1 VARTTLGQWAVLASV
16 VDEDGFGPAAQALH
30 KSQSAVSYAIAR
42 LQEALGIDLLTID
55 GRKAVLSAH
64 GKTLLKRARPL
75 LRDLESLEAVAQS
88 LKQGWEPELKL
99 VVDVAFPRQRLLSIV
114 AELQQLCP
122 NTEIQV
128 SDAVLSGAE
137 EAITE
142 HRADVVV
149 TSRLP
154 PDHLGELLLTV
165 TFVAVAYPKH
175 PLFELDRPLTPNDLS
190 KHIQVVVRDS
200 GLKHPRDE
208 GWLGAERRCTVSSM
222 EASLAMIK
230 AGLGYAWL
238 PEHLTSEAIHQ
249 GALRALPLEMG
260 SSRPVSLHLVLVR
273 PETSGPAATGGR
285 RSLSTPS
292 SLSRLTGEPRRCP
305 DLHRHHGHLCPDGRN
320 NSLHRE
326 RPRQLT
332 TKWVHERFPLT
343 RRLHASQQ
351 ITRGAPPRISSPLWV
366 STRSNDRRLT
376 SHPRI
381 APQS

>member
-1 VARTTLGQWAVLASV
+1 
-16 VDEDGFGPAAQALH
+16 
-30 KSQSAVSYAIAR
+30 
-42 LQEALGIDLLTID
+42 
-55 GRKAVLSAH
+55 
-64 GKTLLKRARPL
+64 
-75 LRDLESLEAVAQS
+75 
-88 LKQGWEPELKL
+88 
-99 VVDVAFPRQRLLSIV
+99 LLSIV

-208 GWLGAERRCTVSSM
+208 GWLSAERRCTVSSM

-273 PETSGPAATGGR
+273 PETSGPAAR
-285 RSLSTPS
+285 AAVEVFQR
-292 SLSRLTGEPRRCP
+292 
-305 DLHRHHGHLCPDGRN
+305 HRPYHG
-320 NSLHRE
+320 
-326 RPRQLT
+326 
-332 TKWVHERFPLT
+332 
-343 RRLHASQQ
+343 
-351 ITRGAPPRISSPLWV
+351 
-366 STRSNDRRLT
+366 
-376 SHPRI
+376 
-381 APQS
+381 